1 MASPMPDNDLK
12 STSFRREREATWKR
26 LADLLARIERNGI
39 SSASAQELLEL
50 PVLYRATVSSLSV
63 ARAISLDRNLLVY
76 LESLAARAYFCV
88 YGARGRFG
96 ETLKHFVAV
105 QLPDAVRAARWHI
118 ALAAGMI
125 LLGVAVGWLLVALD
139 SDWFYALVDAGVA
152 SGRDPEASTS
162 SLRASLFDHN
172 ARLTDM
178 LIAFASFL
186 FTHNATI
193 GIMCF
198 ALGFALG
205 LPVIYLLFVNGL
217 MLGAFFAVYAS
228 HGLTADFAAWIAIH
242 GTTELGAIVLCGAAG
257 LVLGEAVAFPGRLK
271 RSAAFKVKGKQ
282 ATVIVLGAVG
292 MLFVAALLE
301 GLGRQLIV
309 DTGWRFAIGGIAL
322 AFWIAY
328 FTATGRGRYQD
339 GDDGT

>member
-1 MASPMPDNDLK
+1 MAAPLPDTDLR
-12 STSFRREREATWKR
+12 SAAFRRERETTWKR

-39 SSASAQELLEL
+39 TSATAQELLEL

-63 ARAISLDRNLLVY
+63 ARTISLDRNLLIY

-88 YGARGRFG
+88 YGTRSRFG
-96 ETLKHFVAV
+96 RICEHFVTV
-105 QLPDAVRAARWHI
+105 QLPEAVRAARWHI
-118 ALAAGMI
+118 ALAAGVT
-125 LLGVAVGWLLVALD
+125 LLGAAVGCLLVGLD
-139 SDWFYALVDAGVA
+139 SDWFYALVDVSMAG
-152 SGRDPEASTS
+152 GRDPDATATA
-162 SLRASLFDHN
+162 LRETLYDRD

-186 FTHNATI
+186 FTHNAQI

-217 MLGAFFAVYAS
+217 TLGAFFAVFAS
-228 HGLTADFAAWIAIH
+228 QGLAPDFAAWIAIH

-257 LVLGEAVAFPGRLK
+257 LVMGEAVAFPGRLK
-271 RSAAFKVKGKQ
+271 RGAALKVSGRH

-301 GLGRQLIV
+301 GLGRQLIL
-309 DTGWRFAIGGIAL
+309 DMGWRFAIGGVAL
-322 AFWIAY
+322 AFWFAY
-328 FTATGRGRYQD
+328 FGLAGRRRD
-339 GDDGT
+339 